1 MKRISNTQNMME
13 TATGDSKKLLLRH
26 ISEKPGVRYRE
37 LLRLTGLCN
46 GSLTYNLLALEN
58 LNQIRVDRSKMKMT
72 RYYLFDIPKDDTSI
86 IGNIRNKTQIIIF
99 VLNHDLCT
107 FSEIVEYAKK
117 APSTISWHLKKL
129 KDAGIILVIQGE
141 KHTLYRLTNR
151 EQIAEVMDRYQ
162 ESFLDAVV
170 ENYKE
175 IVEEL

>member
-1 MKRISNTQNMME
+1 MME

-86 IGNIRNKTQIIIF
+86 IGNIRNKMARQ
-99 VLNHDLCT
+99 L
-107 FSEIVEYAKK
+107 
-117 APSTISWHLKKL
+117 
-129 KDAGIILVIQGE
+129 
-141 KHTLYRLTNR
+141 
-151 EQIAEVMDRYQ
+151 
-162 ESFLDAVV
+162 
-170 ENYKE
+170 
-175 IVEEL
+175 

>member
-1 MKRISNTQNMME
+1 M
-13 TATGDSKKLLLRH
+13 
-26 ISEKPGVRYRE
+26 
-37 LLRLTGLCN
+37 
-46 GSLTYNLLALEN
+46 
-58 LNQIRVDRSKMKMT
+58 
-72 RYYLFDIPKDDTSI
+72 
-86 IGNIRNKTQIIIF
+86 
-99 VLNHDLCT
+99 
-107 FSEIVEYAKK
+107 EYAKK